1 VVPSLDAHARL
12 EAALH
17 SLDLAGSTKCST
29 APNVRPTVLD
39 YHFTYENS
47 ELLCV
52 LLFQMITTGA
62 AALWHAVAVK
72 VKSAEQQ
79 L

>member
-1 VVPSLDAHARL
+1 MGCCRTEYVPDSWGAAADEIVVPSLDAHARL

-47 ELLCV
+47 KLWCV
-52 LLFQMITTGA
+52 LCFR
-62 AALWHAVAVK
+62 
-72 VKSAEQQ
+72 
-79 L
+79 